1 MRKKQEIFESRRRLD
16 NTLSLPDLM
25 NEDSIASLIK
35 EQLIQ
40 SSLRSNTSDVGKIVG
55 SRTSEVANFLEMLR
69 SASGSDNS
77 DLKFLKD
84 WKVKQDTD
92 QLRVMYCEGPHGSPF
107 HTLLAEGFAD
117 GPMDVCLCVSWELS
131 LYKKWWP
138 QYNIPTF
145 KIIASSCLQKV
156 RTGEEI
162 SLIRMKVPWPV
173 SDREAILHYFEIEY
187 IKEDLIL
194 VLIKTLSDM
203 ENMDADSHGFSS
215 DKIPKAKDTIRVD
228 LVGGFVLQK
237 VHTDRCYFRAI
248 FNFDMKLD
256 FIPPSLINFI
266 SRQLIGNGHKL
277 YQKAVGSVATA
288 DADYR
293 EALRGPLYVRVRRL
307 LHSRGG
313 FAASLE
319 DLNKGELEE
328 HKTGAAA
335 KDRIVEARA
344 SLPEITEEDAG
355 QSSPD
360 TGAKNIIASGS
371 ADKLVLGENYSTSK
385 ANTVISSEVEYA
397 LGILEE
403 AITIVRSR
411 NFGKSSNGVDFPT
424 SKLLGEASHFKYI
437 PESSSK
443 VTSTD
448 TSEESP
454 HTDDH
459 SESNIIS
466 SVVEAGRDESP
477 TLRTQKESFS
487 DLNNSLSSDSK
498 VDFPSKSYVRMI
510 QPAMLDGGN
519 SKVCDEESLK
529 ANGLYRKGRTSGGN
543 TKKKKGKKGI
553 LCCVFPSFLEF
564 HANGIR
570 KDLIK

>member
-385 ANTVISSEVEYA
+385 ANTVISSEVEHA

-477 TLRTQKESFS
+477 TLRSQKESFS

>member
-293 EALRGPLYVRVRRL
+293 EALRGPLYVRVRHL

-385 ANTVISSEVEYA
+385 ANTVISSEVEHA

-477 TLRTQKESFS
+477 TLRSQKESFS

>member
-293 EALRGPLYVRVRRL
+293 EALRGPLYVRVRHL

-385 ANTVISSEVEYA
+385 ANTVISSEVEHA

-529 ANGLYRKGRTSGGN
+529 ANGLYRKGRTSGGK

>member
-385 ANTVISSEVEYA
+385 ANTVISSEVEHA

-529 ANGLYRKGRTSGGN
+529 ANGLYRKGRTSGGK